1 MLLRRLFIL
10 ALLIASGS
18 FLTGCTSFWTETNPP
33 QAWTS
38 SRFKEVQEEDK
49 QRLLGED
56 RSKSD
61 VGDVL
66 TYVPRKLW
74 AGVEWTW
81 NISTGNSPYKYAK
94 QLFDHNPDTRREAI
108 YVVSDQSWGRKEPY
122 TKYYAHMAADD
133 IDPTVRAAAIRALNR
148 SRATAFTDVYTKT
161 LIVPPN
167 LTAAEKSEWI
177 RKNEW
182 TRVEAVKA
190 LANMPSNQ
198 DAAGVSKLLK
208 EILKDEEHQQS
219 RDIRIAAADA
229 LREYHQSDVAQALI
243 GVLDDSDFG
252 VAWQARTSL
261 NLMTG
266 KDYKYDAAAWL
277 DYLTKN
283 EKPFAG
289 AGAG

>member
-1 MLLRRLFIL
+1 MLLRRLAIL

-18 FLTGCTSFWTETNPP
+18 FLGGCTSFWTETNPP
-33 QAWTS
+33 QAWTP
-38 SRFKEVQEEDK
+38 SRFEDVRAEDK

-61 VGDVL
+61 VGDFL

-74 AGVEWTW
+74 SGVEWTW

-94 QLFDHNPDTRREAI
+94 QLFDHNPDVRREAI
-108 YVVSDQSWGRKEPY
+108 YVVSDEGWGRRQPY
-122 TKYYAHMAADD
+122 TKYYAHMGTDD
-133 IDPTVRAAAIRALNR
+133 VDPTVRAAALRALNR
-148 SRATAFTDVYTKT
+148 SRAAEFGDAYITALADSSDWVR
-161 LIVPPN
+161 L
-167 LTAAEKSEWI
+167 
-177 RKNEW
+177 
-182 TRVEAVKA
+182 EAVKA
-190 LANMPSNQ
+190 LANIPNDKAIM
-198 DAAGVSKLLK
+198 GLTKLLAN
-208 EILKDEEHQQS
+208 DQQQ

-229 LREYHQSDVAQALI
+229 LREYKQSDVAQSLI
-243 GVLDDSDFG
+243 RVLNDRDFG

-266 KDYKYDAAAWL
+266 KDYRYDAAAWL

-289 AGAG
+289 